1 MTAYLIVDTDLFNPE
16 LYESYKLRAKPI
28 AEKFGGEYLVRGG
41 AMSVKEN
48 KLWTPTRMVV
58 VKFPSKEQAEK
69 FYNDTAYQEVLKI
82 SEQSANRTVVIVDG
96 V

>member
-1 MTAYLIVDTDLFNPE
+1 MTAYLIVDSELFNPE